1 MTLPN
6 LEAYVHLDSPL
17 HRWLPRLKLI
27 SLLGLMFAFAT
38 VRQLALLGPM
48 LAVTALFYGL
58 SRLPISFLGQRL
70 RYPGLF
76 ILAVVLVLPLASGE
90 TVLWQWGWL
99 TLREEGLRATALVV
113 CRFLS
118 ILTLGFIFL
127 GTTPF
132 LTIIKAMRALGL
144 PTIMTDMTLLSYRY
158 LYEVADTLATMQQ
171 AMRLRG
177 FGQLPQRRYRLD
189 LRQLQQ
195 LASLTGTLLIRSYER
210 SERVY
215 QAMRLR
221 GYGTPTQQMA
231 AARAAQ
237 KQGSDG
243 LSLALTGI
251 TLMLAAGFVIAEI
264 SLAGL

>member
-1 MTLPN
+1 MTLSS
-6 LEAYVHLDSPL
+6 LEAYIHLDSPI

-27 SLLGLMFAFAT
+27 SLLSLMFAFAT

-48 LAVTALFYGL
+48 LAVAVLFYGL

-76 ILAVVLVLPLASGE
+76 ILSVVLVLPLASGE
-90 TVLWQWGWL
+90 TILWQWGWL
-99 TLREEGLRATALVV
+99 TLREEGLRAMALVV

-132 LTIIKAMRALGL
+132 LTIIKAMRSLGL
-144 PTIMTDMTLLSYRY
+144 PAIMTDMTLLSYRY

-177 FGQLPQRRYRLD
+177 FGHQPQRRYRFSQ
-189 LRQLQQ
+189 RQLGQ

-221 GYGTPTQQMA
+221 GYGTPSQQQA
-231 AARAAQ
+231 AVRAAQ
-237 KQGSDG
+237 KQGCDG
-243 LSLALTGI
+243 LSVALTGT
-251 TLMLAAGFVIAEI
+251 TLALAVGFVVAEI
-264 SLAGL
+264 VLAGL

>member
-1 MTLPN
+1 MTLTN
-6 LEAYVHLDSPL
+6 LEAYVHLDSPI
-17 HRWLPRLKLI
+17 HRWLPRLKLV

-38 VRQLALLGPM
+38 VRQLSLLGPM
-48 LAVTALFYGL
+48 LGVTAVLYGL
-58 SRLPISFLGQRL
+58 SQLPISFLGQRL

-76 ILAVVLVLPLASGE
+76 ILSVVLVLPLASGE
-90 TVLWQWGWL
+90 TILWQWGWL
-99 TLREEGLRATALVV
+99 TLREEGLQATALVV

-132 LTIIKAMRALGL
+132 LTIIKAMRSLGL
-144 PTIMTDMTLLSYRY
+144 PAIMTDMTLLSYRY

-177 FGQLPQRRYRLD
+177 FGHQPQRRYGASR
-189 LRQLQQ
+189 RQLQQ

-231 AARAAQ
+231 AAKAAQ
-237 KQGSDG
+237 KHRCDRTSA
-243 LSLALTGI
+243 ALTGI
-251 TLMLAAGFVIAEI
+251 ILALAVGFVVAEI
-264 SLAGL
+264 SLARL